1 MCYNDLVAL
10 GLLRALRELNVRVPE
25 DVSIIGFDDVHFCEY
40 AQVPLTTMRVP
51 TQDMGRSA
59 VELLI
64 RQLASEGNATL
75 EHVILPTELVVR
87 ASTAPAG
94 K

>member
-25 DVSIIGFDDVHFCEY
+25 DVSIIGFDDVHLCEY

-51 TQDMGRSA
+51 TQEIGRSA

-64 RQLASEGNATL
+64 RQLESRGNATL
-75 EHVILPTELVVR
+75 EQVMLQAELTVR

-94 K
+94 R